1 MNQQQ
6 QIEALNKQ
14 LQFQQHSNERKQSQY
29 TLPED
34 NVEPTDIQR
43 VGTMPLADAPA
54 HIELTQVQYQQ
65 HQYIQSKGHFKNYFN
80 D

>member
-1 MNQQQ
+1 MDQQR

-14 LQFQQHSNERKQSQY
+14 LQYQQHQNDRQSQY

-34 NVEPTDIQR
+34 GVEPTDIQR

-54 HIELTQVQYQQ
+54 HIELTQAQY
-65 HQYIQSKGHFKNYFN
+65 HYIQASKPEELDPK
-80 D
+80 